1 MGEKEGGQMGGGSD
15 RKWPKSSGDF
25 SMKTVSWENG
35 WRDRL
40 CVMRA
45 DLTKCISHSKTFD
58 GHVCSCDIEARQHTR
73 KHTLALPSFIGLIV
87 FSSLARSWEVTRDET
102 WLQAVLKSS
111 HTYTSPKACSW
122 VHQQYISVFICVCSA
137 VSSLG
142 VGVWDKAF
150 VSDAMPNVLERM
162 SRTLGCDV
170 LPCWLEP
177 SCGGD
182 WTGRHHVN

>member
-1 MGEKEGGQMGGGSD
+1 MCNESQSKQMYLSLQGIWWSHVQL
-15 RKWPKSSGDF
+15 WYI
-25 SMKTVSWENG
+25 
-35 WRDRL
+35 
-40 CVMRA
+40 
-45 DLTKCISHSKTFD
+45 CITTD
-58 GHVCSCDIEARQHTR
+58 THTQTHK

-87 FSSLARSWEVTRDET
+87 FSSLARSWEVTKDET

-111 HTYTSPKACSW
+111 HTYTCPKASSC

-137 VSSLG
+137 VSSFG